1 MQTLIRESRSSC
13 EYQPALGSPTL
24 CTLPVTAGAVPAL
37 RRFTRDTARRWGLL
51 DETEDALCLIVTEL
65 ATNTVL
71 HSGSPHITLLID
83 FRGNTVT
90 VQIQDAG
97 RWRLRRPHR
106 SGTGHEECG
115 RGLQLV
121 HAYATACAVLPTA
134 AGTLVIAELT
144 LPRADGDS

>member
-1 MQTLIRESRSSC
+1 MQTLMRESRSSC
-13 EYQPALGSPTL
+13 QYQPARGNPTL

-71 HSGSPHITLLID
+71 HSGSPHVTLLID

-97 RWRLRRPHR
+97 RWRLRLLHG
-106 SGTGHEECG
+106 SGHAECG

-121 HAYATACAVLPTA
+121 HAYATTCTVLPTA

-144 LPRADGDS
+144 LPRASSAA